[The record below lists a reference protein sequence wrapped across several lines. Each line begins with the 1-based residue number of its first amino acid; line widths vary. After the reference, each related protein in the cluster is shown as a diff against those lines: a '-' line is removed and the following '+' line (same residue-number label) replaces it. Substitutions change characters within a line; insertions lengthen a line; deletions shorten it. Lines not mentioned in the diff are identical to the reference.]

1 MLIPERCSVF
11 SPFPLDVACEY
22 SPLQSQSQMAHSEEK
37 NARVSV
43 MGGSQLSQVMAT
55 VSK

>member
-1 MLIPERCSVF
+1 MLIPECCLVF
-11 SPFPLDVACEY
+11 PPFPLDVACKY
-22 SPLQSQSQMAHSEEK
+22 SPLQSQIAHSEEK

>member
-1 MLIPERCSVF
+1 MLIPEHCSVF
-11 SPFPLDVACEY
+11 SPFPLDVARKY
-22 SPLQSQSQMAHSEEK
+22 PPLLSQMTHLDEK

>member
-1 MLIPERCSVF
+1 MLTERCSVF
-11 SPFPLDVACEY
+11 SPFPLDVACKC
-22 SPLQSQSQMAHSEEK
+22 SSLQSRMAHLDEK